1 MKCHIRRKNCL
12 PLGRAWIY
20 PLVLVGFVLLI
31 FLACCVVLC
40 ALFVFILCLVY
51 SILRVSLGCP
61 FLIAPSVFSKVY
73 LKRTLHENIIHKET
87 YKIQFRENREMTIRT
102 IISPWNT
109 KYYIYR
115 TVREIRIW
123 IKPTPVK
130 YLIPFIYSN
139 AGNYHQHRH
148 QREVIRIRKSKKNRQ
163 HNGQK
168 KKDKRTNN
176 LQNITHKTK
185 DRVTRTPLNPGW
197 TRVIRKG

>member
-1 MKCHIRRKNCL
+1 LKKEHWWCVKCHIRRKNCL

-20 PLVLVGFVLLI
+20 PLVLVGFMLLI

-130 YLIPFIYSN
+130 YLISFIYSN
-139 AGNYHQHRH
+139 AGNYHQYRH
-148 QREVIRIRKSKKNRQ
+148 QHKWNICRRDWRYQRCN
-163 HNGQK
+163 
-168 KKDKRTNN
+168 
-176 LQNITHKTK
+176 QN
-185 DRVTRTPLNPGW
+185 P
-197 TRVIRKG
+197 